1 MNVLIADKLPE
12 GSLSGLVEAGHH
24 VVEVIARGDALKE
37 ALHEHQAQILVVRS
51 TKVDRDALAA
61 SSALELIVRA
71 GAGYDSIDVQSAS
84 ERGIYVANCPGKNA
98 SAVAELTIGLM
109 LALDR
114 RIPDNVRAAHEGQW
128 DKATFASAR
137 GLKGRTLGIV
147 GMGNIGKAVVRRA
160 IGLHMRVVAW
170 SRSLTAQAA
179 RSLGV
184 AMEPSPEAV
193 AAVSDVVSLHVAAT
207 PDTRHLA
214 GKAFFAAMKPGA
226 LFINTT
232 RGSVVDEAALLQAL
246 DEKQIRAGLD
256 VFDGE
261 PSYKQGALDGAL
273 AAHPNVYL
281 THHIG
286 ASTAEAQE
294 ATAAEAVRVIKV
306 YAETG
311 RVPNCVNIAA
321 QSAATHLLTVR
332 HLDRI
337 GVLAAVLDE
346 IRQAQ
351 CNVQEMDNMVF
362 AGSDGAA
369 CARIWVSGTPSIALL
384 DKIRS
389 LEHVLAASLITL

>member
-1 MNVLIADKLPE
+1 M
-12 GSLSGLVEAGHH
+12 
-24 VVEVIARGDALKE
+24 
-37 ALHEHQAQILVVRS
+37 
-51 TKVDRDALAA
+51 
-61 SSALELIVRA
+61 
-71 GAGYDSIDVQSAS
+71 
-84 ERGIYVANCPGKNA
+84 
-98 SAVAELTIGLM
+98 
-109 LALDR
+109 
-114 RIPDNVRAAHEGQW
+114 
-128 DKATFASAR
+128 
-137 GLKGRTLGIV
+137 
-147 GMGNIGKAVVRRA
+147 
-160 IGLHMRVVAW
+160 
-170 SRSLTAQAA
+170 
-179 RSLGV
+179 
-184 AMEPSPEAV
+184 
-193 AAVSDVVSLHVAAT
+193 
-207 PDTRHLA
+207 
-214 GKAFFAAMKPGA
+214 
-226 LFINTT
+226 
-232 RGSVVDEAALLQAL
+232 
-246 DEKQIRAGLD
+246 
-256 VFDGE
+256 
-261 PSYKQGALDGAL
+261 